1 MRPMRR
7 SWGRN
12 PGEGRLR
19 ILTRLAACM
28 RVVHGRLFA
37 ALGRF
42 CKLRSV
48 RIIDIL
54 AEDVLYLLHKRIKGS
69 IGSGA
74 INLTYQGSHRF

>member
-1 MRPMRR
+1 MRADKAPC
-7 SWGRN
+7 
-12 PGEGRLR
+12 
-19 ILTRLAACM
+19 AACGLHM
-28 RVVHGRLFA
+28 LVHSRLLA